1 MCVRAGCRLYS
12 ALYAGGSL
20 AAAQALVGGD
30 DIAIN
35 LMGGQTHARRD
46 CASGFSYV
54 NDVVLAILHLLRAPP
69 GSLEDP
75 SSGGAERRVM
85 FVNLDGWHCSGVEE
99 AFYTT
104 DRVLCLSLHRYA
116 EGVYPGSG
124 GRNDSGMDAGKHHNI
139 NLPVSDGLD
148 DAGLELLLMPVLRAA
163 AERYCPHCIVCCA
176 GAGVISGDRLGCL
189 NVSIAAH
196 ASVMKALAELGVP
209 LLVLGGGGYTV
220 SSVARCWT
228 YETACLLEA
237 DISLGK
243 IPDNDYSEYF
253 GPDNSLFVPAT
264 GGMLNENSHRDVEKI
279 KNRIFEHLRMVQG
292 APSVQMKHM
301 PPEMVLEEDDDGG
314 LKPDGKEAERE
325 PGAGGGPARH
335 RNEF

>member
-1 MCVRAGCRLYS
+1 M
-12 ALYAGGSL
+12 
-20 AAAQALVGGD
+20 
-30 DIAIN
+30 
-35 LMGGQTHARRD
+35 
-46 CASGFSYV
+46 
-54 NDVVLAILHLLRAPP
+54 
-69 GSLEDP
+69 
-75 SSGGAERRVM
+75 
-85 FVNLDGWHCSGVEE
+85 EE
-99 AFYTT
+99 AFANSDRVMTVSIHKYGPKDNMFFPGTGDVVDVGT
-104 DRVLCLSLHRYA
+104 DRGKYYAVNFPLKDGVTDEQYSEKIFKPIISQCISTFKPTAIVLQCGADSLA
-116 EGVYPGSG
+116 
-124 GRNDSGMDAGKHHNI
+124 
-139 NLPVSDGLD
+139 
-148 DAGLELLLMPVLRAA
+148 
-163 AERYCPHCIVCCA
+163 
-176 GAGVISGDRLGCL
+176 GDRLGCFNL
-189 NVSIAAH
+189 TSMAH
-196 ASVMKALAELGVP
+196 GACVEFVKGFNLP

-264 GGMLNENSHRDVEKI
+264 GGMMNENSHRDVEKI